1 MSASSAAPATGR
13 ASSRG
18 VPLQGGALRDA
29 LYRAVWRWH
38 FYAGLL
44 CLPFLILLSVTGS
57 VYLFKDEINRT
68 LFAYRTVVPVRATP
82 PLSPE
87 RLIFIA
93 AEAVPDAAPKTFA
106 SPDAPDRAAIVTMA
120 GPQGRTLVYLDPYD
134 GAVLD
139 RVGRD
144 AEAMMV
150 VRRLHSLA
158 YFGPVANGLIE
169 VVAGFT
175 VILVLSGIYLW
186 WPRGQGGGVVTVRGT
201 PRRRVWW
208 RDLHAVTGF
217 VAGAGLLFLATT
229 GLPWSILW
237 GDQVRA
243 ISNRAGLGQPSALW
257 ARVPVSTVPMGE
269 VLDTAGWALEA
280 APLPRSDKP
289 SAGRDGVPIG
299 IDRAVAIMTGLGMPA
314 GYELALPEGPAG
326 VYAAAAYPRDVT
338 RQRMIT
344 LDQYSGRSLVDVRF
358 GDIGLVGR
366 GIQYGIG
373 LHKGELAGRVNQL
386 LMLAFC
392 LATILLAASA
402 AVMWWKR
409 RPAGRLGV
417 PPWPRDRRVVGGVT
431 GIVVALGIVFPLT
444 GLAILAMIALDA
456 AFMGL
461 RRTSRRPAAA

>member
-1 MSASSAAPATGR
+1 MSVSSAAPVTGR
-13 ASSRG
+13 APPRG
-18 VPLQGGALRDA
+18 VPRPSAPLRDA
-29 LYRAVWRWH
+29 LHRAVWRWH

-44 CLPFLILLSVTGS
+44 CLPFLILLSITGS

-68 LFAYRTVVPVRATP
+68 LFSYRTVVAVRATP

-87 RLIFIA
+87 RLVFIA
-93 AEAVPDAAPKTFA
+93 AEAVPDAAPKTYA
-106 SPDAPDRAAIVTMA
+106 SPDAPDRAAVVTMA

-158 YFGPVANGLIE
+158 YFGPVANALIE

-186 WPRGQGGGVVTVRGT
+186 WPRGQGGGVVGVRGT

-217 VAGAGLLFLATT
+217 VAGAGLLFLAAT

-243 ISNRAGLGQPSALW
+243 ISNRAGLGQPDALW
-257 ARVPVSTVPMGE
+257 AGVPVSAVPMGE
-269 VLDTAGWALEA
+269 VLDTTGWALED
-280 APLPRSDKP
+280 APLPRSP
-289 SAGRDGVPIG
+289 AQDGVPIG
-299 IDRAVAIMTGLGMPA
+299 IDRAIEIVTGLGMPA
-314 GYELALPEGPAG
+314 GYELALPESPTG

-344 LDQYSGRSLVDVRF
+344 LDQYSGKPLVDVRF
-358 GDIGLVGR
+358 RDIGLVGR

-373 LHKGELAGRVNQL
+373 LHKGEFAGRVNQL
-386 LMLAFC
+386 LILAFC
-392 LATILLAASA
+392 LATLLLAVSA

-417 PPWPRDRRVVGGVT
+417 PPWPGDRRVVAGVT

-444 GLAILAMIALDA
+444 GLAILAMIVLDA
-456 AFMGL
+456 AIAGL
-461 RRTSRRPAAA
+461 RRTLRHPAAA

>member
-1 MSASSAAPATGR
+1 MLSPSSAPVPGR
-13 ASSRG
+13 AR
-18 VPLQGGALRDA
+18 LRDA
-29 LYRAVWRWH
+29 LHRAVWRWH

-44 CLPFLILLSVTGS
+44 CLPFLILLSATGS

-68 LFAYRTVVPVRATP
+68 LFSHRTIVPVRASP

-93 AEAVPDAAPKTFA
+93 ADAVPDAQPTTYA
-106 SPDAPDRAAIVTMA
+106 SPEAPDRAAIVTMT
-120 GPQGRTLVYLDPYD
+120 GPTGKTLVYLDPYD

-139 RVGRD
+139 RVGRND
-144 AEAMMV
+144 EAMMV

-169 VVAGFT
+169 IVAGFT
-175 VILVLSGIYLW
+175 LILVLSGIYLW
-186 WPRGQGGGVVTVRGT
+186 WPRRQGGGQGGGVVTVRGT
-201 PRRRVWW
+201 PARRVWW

-217 VAGAGLLFLATT
+217 LAGAGLFFLAAT

-237 GDQVRA
+237 GDQFRA
-243 ISNRAGLGQPSALW
+243 VSNRAGLGQPNALW
-257 ARVPVSTVPMGE
+257 AGVPVSTVPMGA

-280 APLPRSDKP
+280 APLPRSN
-289 SAGRDGVPIG
+289 GQDGVPIG
-299 IDRAVAIMTGLGMPA
+299 IDRATEILTGLGMPA
-314 GYELALPEGPAG
+314 GYELALPEGPTG

-338 RQRMIT
+338 RQRMIS
-344 LDQYSGRSLVDVRF
+344 LDQYTGRPLVNVTF
-358 GDIGLVGR
+358 GEIGLVGR

-373 LHKGELAGRVNQL
+373 LHKGEFAGRLNQL

-392 LATILLAASA
+392 LATILLAVTA

-409 RPAGRLGV
+409 RPKGRLGV
-417 PPWPRDRRVVGGVT
+417 PAWPDDRRAVGAVT
-431 GIVVALGIVFPLT
+431 GLVAAFGIAFPLT

-456 AFMGL
+456 ALIGL
-461 RRTSRRPAAA
+461 RRGLRRPATA